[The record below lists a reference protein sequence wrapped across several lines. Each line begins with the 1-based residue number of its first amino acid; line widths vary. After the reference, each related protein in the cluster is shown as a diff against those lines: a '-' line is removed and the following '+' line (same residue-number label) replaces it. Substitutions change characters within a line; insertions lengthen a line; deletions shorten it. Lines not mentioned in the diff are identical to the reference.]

1 MFGCLAVEGWRASNL
16 LPQGWMFK
24 IHGPA
29 VINFFNKDGIF
40 IKSFQKMWDHL
51 QTRSQLTKATI
62 DNLSNLESR
71 VIDLFSSPFRT
82 SDIDVVENVGQRTK
96 PDIIQSV
103 LGPDQSV
110 NKGKSPSKQ
119 SHTKEIEDIP
129 KRSPLP
135 PGWIVNE
142 NRLIS
147 PLGVV
152 YSSAKSA
159 FIALRKQ
166 KGQEKVVQAI
176 LKLPCASDWSTR
188 NLPSGWMIRV
198 TRSEGSC
205 GAKYNI
211 IGPDG
216 SFFESKSRASAH
228 LVTLGGSQ
236 ENKNLLQNFSGCT
249 SLQKTIGVTKIHQ
262 FKEVSRSEE
271 SEKKEAPLT
280 ATQQNKICIPETRLY
295 NEASRPEGS
304 EKEGASLRM
313 LQEVLGSGGS
323 EKEAAPL
330 REFLLTKGWRTLGL
344 PHGWM
349 GLPNHWMGPNSG
361 YRWVFLL
368 CFFCLTL
375 SEYSEFIKYDP
386 PSLFSS

>member
-1 MFGCLAVEGWRASNL
+1 MFGCLAAEGWRASNL

-24 IHGPA
+24 IHGPT

-40 IKSFQKMWDHL
+40 INSFKNMWDHL

-71 VIDLFSSPFRT
+71 VNELFSNPSRT
-82 SDIDVVENVGQRTK
+82 SDIDLVQHVSQRTK
-96 PDIIQSV
+96 PV
-103 LGPDQSV
+103 LGPDQIV
-110 NKGKSPSKQ
+110 NRGNSLSKQ
-119 SHTKEIEDIP
+119 SHSKEIKENP
-129 KRSPLP
+129 KKSPLP

-166 KGQEKVVQAI
+166 KGQEKVVKTI

-216 SFFESKSRASAH
+216 SFFESMSRAIAH
-228 LVTLGGSQ
+228 LASLGGSQ
-236 ENKNLLQNFSGCT
+236 ENRNLLQNFSRGT
-249 SLQKTIGVTKIHQ
+249 SQQKTMATTKNDNS
-262 FKEVSRSEE
+262 KEVSRSEE
-271 SEKKEAPLT
+271 SENKKVPLP
-280 ATQQNKICIPETRLY
+280 ASQQSKICIPETHLY
-295 NEASRPEGS
+295 NEASSLEVG
-304 EKEGASLRM
+304 EKEGASLRR
-313 LQEVLGSGGS
+313 LQQILGSGGG
-323 EKEAAPL
+323 EKEAAAFW
-330 REFLLTKGWRTLGL
+330 EFLLTKGWRTVGL

-361 YRWVFLL
+361 YRW
-368 CFFCLTL
+368 CF
-375 SEYSEFIKYDP
+375 
-386 PSLFSS
+386 